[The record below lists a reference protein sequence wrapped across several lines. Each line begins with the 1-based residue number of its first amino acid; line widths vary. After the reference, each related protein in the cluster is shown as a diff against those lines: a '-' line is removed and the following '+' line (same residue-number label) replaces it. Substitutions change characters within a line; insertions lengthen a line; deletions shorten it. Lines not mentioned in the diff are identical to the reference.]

1 MVVPCRCTDPVRF
14 TISGDSSRQVFILAD
29 FSSLSHPTM
38 PGPQADDVDDNV
50 TSLSTSPDG
59 KQVAFGAVDGTLTLW
74 DIDRRRQICPPIV
87 AHQSIINSVC
97 YSANGR
103 LIASAS
109 DDQTIGLWDAIT
121 GQSLRSTF
129 SGHKDGVLIV
139 GFVTDA
145 RTVVSL
151 SADCT
156 VLVWEAATGEV
167 EQQFRVSL
175 DARSLATLSHDGE
188 KLLAAH
194 RRGVTIWNTITME
207 STKTI
212 YFEGPAV
219 LCMELSLD
227 ATKVA
232 FGMADNSIHL
242 WDIEKDDL
250 DSTHLEGGK
259 DLPLYV
265 AWSPDGK
272 TVSSVAQN
280 AALRVWSVESGQCM
294 SESYTTR
301 GPITYSP
308 GGRFIICPGDDG
320 SPDIWEVPEMP
331 DHSSTF
337 LLDLPAAGVSMRH
350 TTGAAESDTFW
361 GVSGDVPVTNTHQV
375 QRPRELEG
383 PPGQNTPS
391 RTKRLFTKALQR
403 LSARGKES
411 EGIAM
416 AKYKNPVVVAPG
428 TRRSVPP
435 RRHVSVTQDF
445 RTSGIP
451 DSVSDE
457 SEVTPRRT
465 SNESMVPGCLPCR
478 AR

>member
-1 MVVPCRCTDPVRF
+1 M
-14 TISGDSSRQVFILAD
+14 
-29 FSSLSHPTM
+29 
-38 PGPQADDVDDNV
+38 
-50 TSLSTSPDG
+50 
-59 KQVAFGAVDGTLTLW
+59 
-74 DIDRRRQICPPIV
+74 
-87 AHQSIINSVC
+87 AHQGIINSVC
-97 YSANGR
+97 YSADGH
-103 LIASAS
+103 IVASAS
-109 DDQTIGLWDAIT
+109 DDQTIGLWDTIT
-121 GQSLRSTF
+121 GQSLWKTF
-129 SGHKDGVLIV
+129 TSHQDGVIIV
-139 GFVTDA
+139 GFMVDA

-151 SADCT
+151 SRDGV
-156 VLVWEAATGEV
+156 VLVWKVAMGEV
-167 EQQFRVSL
+167 EQRFRVSL
-175 DARSLATLSHDGE
+175 DARSLATLSHDSE

-194 RRGVTIWNTITME
+194 RRGITIWDTITME
-207 STKTI
+207 SVTTI
-212 YFEGPAV
+212 SLEGPAV
-219 LCMELSLD
+219 LCMDLSLD

-232 FGMADNSIHL
+232 FGMADNSICL
-242 WDIEKDDL
+242 WDLGTDNL
-250 DSTHLEGGK
+250 DPTHLEGGK

-265 AWSPDGK
+265 IWSPDGK

-308 GGRFIICPGDDG
+308 GGRFIICPGDDS

-383 PPGQNTPS
+383 PAGQNTQS
-391 RTKRLFTKALQR
+391 RTKRFFTKTLQR

-445 RTSGIP
+445 RTSAIP